1 MNSIKDYL
9 ENVKGKMT
17 RKEELL
23 GSMYSK
29 YNQLMSM
36 SDEDIRIF
44 NCNERVLSDDP
55 VYNSDKASDKLK
67 EVIRTRKLK
76 GMTEEEFENSYKQ
89 VLYGIGGEWL
99 EILADRQEK
108 GVELEIKDEPVEKKE
123 KELLPTTLE
132 YKLDVIP
139 TYIPMGTL
147 IKSRHSEKYLLGICK
162 ENELTLG
169 QLNDLVDLK
178 TEYSSN
184 LNTLLS
190 LINDDFSIEEIGNLL
205 ETRDQIMSEIEDA
218 PALRQLAGFYKRF
231 DSVPLWPDSLK
242 ELIKEIHK
250 NIGGKYVHF
259 SLKLFMER
267 ADELNC
273 ANLETVL
280 DFIEGSDG
288 YTREIKSI
296 DRFSGEQ
303 LTRFKEGILGEN
315 MDDESFP

>member
-147 IKSRHSEKYLLGICK
+147 IKSRHSEKYLLRICK

-169 QLNDLVDLK
+169 QLNDLVDMK

-250 NIGGKYVHF
+250 NIGGKYVHS

-280 DFIEGSDG
+280 DFIKGSDG

-296 DRFSGEQ
+296 ERFSGEQ
-303 LTRFKEGILGEN
+303 LTRFKEGILGDN